1 MRQKTDHKNFLSE
14 SASHLTISRFAMPR
28 IYCHDLTMLHAHRR
42 SDGAALGVN
51 FAKQKKGHVLFRFP
65 FAACQPFVFRS
76 ARAEQRVKLRAF
88 MLRLD

>member
-1 MRQKTDHKNFLSE
+1 MRQKTDHKIFLSE

-65 FAACQPFVFRS
+65 FTRPANLLFFVPPERNS
-76 ARAEQRVKLRAF
+76 V
-88 MLRLD
+88 